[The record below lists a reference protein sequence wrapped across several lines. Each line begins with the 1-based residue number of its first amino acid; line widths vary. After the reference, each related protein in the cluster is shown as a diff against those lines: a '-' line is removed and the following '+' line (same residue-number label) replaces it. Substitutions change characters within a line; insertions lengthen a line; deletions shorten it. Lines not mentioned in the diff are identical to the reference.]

1 MLTINNVASQ
11 TKPRGYLKFGKF
23 IYLDHPQ
30 HATHILGGMWGFYNS
45 RNRELASS
53 IYNKITDK
61 SIAAQYNQNSK
72 KGLDQFFLSGK

>member
-1 MLTINNVASQ
+1 
-11 TKPRGYLKFGKF
+11 
-23 IYLDHPQ
+23 
-30 HATHILGGMWGFYNS
+30 MWGFYNS

-61 SIAAQYNQNSK
+61 SLAAQYNQNSK